1 MDYVLET
8 KSLLK
13 SYRHVEAL
21 SGVDMHVPKDS
32 IYGLVGRNGAGKT
45 TLMRVVAGMQKEN
58 GGTYLLFGVDK
69 NSREIKK
76 ERKRVGAMIESPAIF
91 HDLSAEDNLKMQY
104 RILGLPS
111 FDTIPEILSTVG
123 LENTGNKKAGSFS
136 FGMKQRLGIAM
147 AIAGNA
153 ASTFATFL
161 AGIYLFFFYQ
171 KRKKGIWKDIRESKG
186 EYKKEKRGIIMKRI
200 LAISIPISLAS
211 IVSAINRN
219 IDTFTVV
226 NGLKTFLT
234 GFSESIDVIT
244 EEATRLYGILSGK
257 VDMLIGMPAALNIA
271 FATALVPAVSA
282 AMANGDIKTAKR
294 RMTFSLRTTLLIAF
308 PCAILTLK
316 CFKNLL

>member
-147 AIAGNA
+147 AIAGNPDLLILDEPINGLDPEAIVEMRELILRLNREMNMTIIVSSHILDELAKVATYYGFIDSGRMVKEVSAVDMEKECRKALRIKVESIEKA
-153 ASTFATFL
+153 AIALTSLGNDYSVIDDNTLDVFGDIGIKEVIDVL
-161 AGIYLFFFYQ
+161 SGAGI
-171 KRKKGIWKDIRESKG
+171 KDI
-186 EYKKEKRGIIMKRI
+186 EKRNENLEGYF
-200 LAISIPISLAS
+200 
-211 IVSAINRN
+211 IN
-219 IDTFTVV
+219 TMGGCV
-226 NGLKTFLT
+226 
-234 GFSESIDVIT
+234 
-244 EEATRLYGILSGK
+244 
-257 VDMLIGMPAALNIA
+257 
-271 FATALVPAVSA
+271 
-282 AMANGDIKTAKR
+282 
-294 RMTFSLRTTLLIAF
+294 
-308 PCAILTLK
+308 
-316 CFKNLL
+316 

>member
-147 AIAGNA
+147 AIAGTPDLLILDEPINGLDPEAIVEMRELILRLNREMNMTIIVSSHILDELAKVATYYGFIDSGRMVKEVSAVDMEKECRKALRIKVESIEKA
-153 ASTFATFL
+153 AIALTSLGNDYSVIDDNTLDIFGDIGIKEVL
-161 AGIYLFFFYQ
+161 DVLSGAGI
-171 KRKKGIWKDIRESKG
+171 KDI
-186 EYKKEKRGIIMKRI
+186 EKRNENLEGYF
-200 LAISIPISLAS
+200 
-211 IVSAINRN
+211 IN
-219 IDTFTVV
+219 TMGGCV
-226 NGLKTFLT
+226 
-234 GFSESIDVIT
+234 
-244 EEATRLYGILSGK
+244 
-257 VDMLIGMPAALNIA
+257 
-271 FATALVPAVSA
+271 
-282 AMANGDIKTAKR
+282 
-294 RMTFSLRTTLLIAF
+294 
-308 PCAILTLK
+308 
-316 CFKNLL
+316 

>member
-69 NSREIKK
+69 NSSEIKK

-147 AIAGNA
+147 AIAGNPDLLILDEPINGLDPEAIVEMRELILRLNREMNMTIIVSSHILDELAKVATYYGFIDSGRMVKEVSAVDMEKECRKALRIKVESIEKA
-153 ASTFATFL
+153 AIALTSLGNDYSVIDDNTLDIFGDIGIKEVL
-161 AGIYLFFFYQ
+161 DVLSGAGI
-171 KRKKGIWKDIRESKG
+171 KDI
-186 EYKKEKRGIIMKRI
+186 EKRNENLEGYF
-200 LAISIPISLAS
+200 
-211 IVSAINRN
+211 IN
-219 IDTFTVV
+219 TMGGCV
-226 NGLKTFLT
+226 
-234 GFSESIDVIT
+234 
-244 EEATRLYGILSGK
+244 
-257 VDMLIGMPAALNIA
+257 
-271 FATALVPAVSA
+271 
-282 AMANGDIKTAKR
+282 
-294 RMTFSLRTTLLIAF
+294 
-308 PCAILTLK
+308 
-316 CFKNLL
+316 

>member
-21 SGVDMHVPKDS
+21 SGVNMHVPKDS

-147 AIAGNA
+147 AIAGNPDLLILDEPINGLDPEAIVEMRELILRLNREMNMTIIVSSHILDELAKVATCYGFIDSGRMVKEVSAVDMEKEYRKALRIKVESIEKA
-153 ASTFATFL
+153 AIALTSLGNDYSVIDDNTLDIFGDIGIKEVL
-161 AGIYLFFFYQ
+161 DVLSGAGI
-171 KRKKGIWKDIRESKG
+171 KDI
-186 EYKKEKRGIIMKRI
+186 EKRNENLEGYF
-200 LAISIPISLAS
+200 
-211 IVSAINRN
+211 IN
-219 IDTFTVV
+219 TMGGCV
-226 NGLKTFLT
+226 
-234 GFSESIDVIT
+234 
-244 EEATRLYGILSGK
+244 
-257 VDMLIGMPAALNIA
+257 
-271 FATALVPAVSA
+271 
-282 AMANGDIKTAKR
+282 
-294 RMTFSLRTTLLIAF
+294 
-308 PCAILTLK
+308 
-316 CFKNLL
+316 

>member
-147 AIAGNA
+147 AIAGNPDLLILDEPINGLDPEAIVEMRELILRLNREMNMTIIVSSHILDELAKVATYYGFIDSGRMVKEVSAVDMEKEYRKALRIKVESIEKA
-153 ASTFATFL
+153 AIALTSLGNDYSVIDDNTLDIFGDIGIKEVL
-161 AGIYLFFFYQ
+161 DVLSGAGIE
-171 KRKKGIWKDIRESKG
+171 DI
-186 EYKKEKRGIIMKRI
+186 EKRNENLEGYF
-200 LAISIPISLAS
+200 
-211 IVSAINRN
+211 IN
-219 IDTFTVV
+219 TMGGCV
-226 NGLKTFLT
+226 
-234 GFSESIDVIT
+234 
-244 EEATRLYGILSGK
+244 
-257 VDMLIGMPAALNIA
+257 
-271 FATALVPAVSA
+271 
-282 AMANGDIKTAKR
+282 
-294 RMTFSLRTTLLIAF
+294 
-308 PCAILTLK
+308 
-316 CFKNLL
+316 

>member
-1 MDYVLET
+1 MDYVLEA

-147 AIAGNA
+147 AIAGNPDLLILDEPINGLDPEA
-153 ASTFATFL
+153 IVEMRELILRLNREMNMTIIVSSHILDELAKVATYYGFIDSGRMVKEVSAVDMEKECRKAL
-161 AGIYLFFFYQ
+161 RIKVESIEKDAIALTSLGNDYSVIDDNTLDVFGDIGIKEVLDVLSGAGI
-171 KRKKGIWKDIRESKG
+171 KDI
-186 EYKKEKRGIIMKRI
+186 EKRNENLEGYF
-200 LAISIPISLAS
+200 
-211 IVSAINRN
+211 IN
-219 IDTFTVV
+219 TMGGCV
-226 NGLKTFLT
+226 
-234 GFSESIDVIT
+234 
-244 EEATRLYGILSGK
+244 
-257 VDMLIGMPAALNIA
+257 
-271 FATALVPAVSA
+271 
-282 AMANGDIKTAKR
+282 
-294 RMTFSLRTTLLIAF
+294 
-308 PCAILTLK
+308 
-316 CFKNLL
+316 

>member
-123 LENTGNKKAGSFS
+123 LENNGNKKAGSFS

-147 AIAGNA
+147 AIAGNPDLLILDEPINGLDPEAIVEMRELILRLNREMDMTIIVSSHILDELAKVATYYGFIDSGRMVKEVSAVDMEKECRKALRIKVESIEKA
-153 ASTFATFL
+153 AIALTSLGNDYSVIDDNTLDIFGDIGIKEVL
-161 AGIYLFFFYQ
+161 DVLSGAGI
-171 KRKKGIWKDIRESKG
+171 KDI
-186 EYKKEKRGIIMKRI
+186 EKRNENLEGYF
-200 LAISIPISLAS
+200 
-211 IVSAINRN
+211 IN
-219 IDTFTVV
+219 TMGGCV
-226 NGLKTFLT
+226 
-234 GFSESIDVIT
+234 
-244 EEATRLYGILSGK
+244 
-257 VDMLIGMPAALNIA
+257 
-271 FATALVPAVSA
+271 
-282 AMANGDIKTAKR
+282 
-294 RMTFSLRTTLLIAF
+294 
-308 PCAILTLK
+308 
-316 CFKNLL
+316 

>member
-147 AIAGNA
+147 AIAGNPDLLILDEPINGLDPEAIVEMRELILRLNREMNMTIIVSSHILDELAKVATYYGFIDPGRMVKEVSAVDMEKECRKALRIKVESIEKA
-153 ASTFATFL
+153 AIALASLGNDYSVIDDNTLDVFGDIGIKEVIDVL
-161 AGIYLFFFYQ
+161 SGAGI
-171 KRKKGIWKDIRESKG
+171 KDI
-186 EYKKEKRGIIMKRI
+186 EKRNENLEGYF
-200 LAISIPISLAS
+200 
-211 IVSAINRN
+211 IN
-219 IDTFTVV
+219 TMGGCV
-226 NGLKTFLT
+226 
-234 GFSESIDVIT
+234 
-244 EEATRLYGILSGK
+244 
-257 VDMLIGMPAALNIA
+257 
-271 FATALVPAVSA
+271 
-282 AMANGDIKTAKR
+282 
-294 RMTFSLRTTLLIAF
+294 
-308 PCAILTLK
+308 
-316 CFKNLL
+316 

>member
-147 AIAGNA
+147 AIAGNPDLLILDEPINGLDPEAIVEMRELILRLNREMNMTIIVSSHILDELAKVATYYGFIDSGRMVKEVSAVDMEKECRKALRIKVESIEKA
-153 ASTFATFL
+153 AIALTSLGNDYSVIDDNTLDIFGDIGIKEVL
-161 AGIYLFFFYQ
+161 DVLSGAGI
-171 KRKKGIWKDIRESKG
+171 KDI
-186 EYKKEKRGIIMKRI
+186 EKRNENLEGYF
-200 LAISIPISLAS
+200 
-211 IVSAINRN
+211 IN
-219 IDTFTVV
+219 TMGGCV
-226 NGLKTFLT
+226 
-234 GFSESIDVIT
+234 
-244 EEATRLYGILSGK
+244 
-257 VDMLIGMPAALNIA
+257 
-271 FATALVPAVSA
+271 
-282 AMANGDIKTAKR
+282 
-294 RMTFSLRTTLLIAF
+294 
-308 PCAILTLK
+308 
-316 CFKNLL
+316 

>member
-21 SGVDMHVPKDS
+21 SGVNMHVPKDS

-147 AIAGNA
+147 AIAGNPDLLILDEPINGLDPEAIVEMRELILRLNREMNMTIIVSSHILDELAKVATYYGFIDSGRMVKEVSAVDMEKECRKALRIKVESIEKA
-153 ASTFATFL
+153 AIALTLLGNDYSVIDDNTLDVFGDIGIKEVL
-161 AGIYLFFFYQ
+161 DVLSGAGI
-171 KRKKGIWKDIRESKG
+171 KDI
-186 EYKKEKRGIIMKRI
+186 EKRNENLEGYF
-200 LAISIPISLAS
+200 
-211 IVSAINRN
+211 IN
-219 IDTFTVV
+219 TMGGCV
-226 NGLKTFLT
+226 
-234 GFSESIDVIT
+234 
-244 EEATRLYGILSGK
+244 
-257 VDMLIGMPAALNIA
+257 
-271 FATALVPAVSA
+271 
-282 AMANGDIKTAKR
+282 
-294 RMTFSLRTTLLIAF
+294 
-308 PCAILTLK
+308 
-316 CFKNLL
+316 

>member
-104 RILGLPS
+104 WILGLPS

-147 AIAGNA
+147 AIAGNPDLLILDEPINGLDPEAIVEMRELILRLNREMNMTIIVSSHILDELAKVATYYGFIDSGRMVKEVSAVDMEKECRKALRIKVESIEKA
-153 ASTFATFL
+153 AIALTSLGNDYSVIDDNTLDIFGDIGIKEVL
-161 AGIYLFFFYQ
+161 DVLSGAGI
-171 KRKKGIWKDIRESKG
+171 KDI
-186 EYKKEKRGIIMKRI
+186 EKRNENLEGYF
-200 LAISIPISLAS
+200 
-211 IVSAINRN
+211 IN
-219 IDTFTVV
+219 TMGGCV
-226 NGLKTFLT
+226 
-234 GFSESIDVIT
+234 
-244 EEATRLYGILSGK
+244 
-257 VDMLIGMPAALNIA
+257 
-271 FATALVPAVSA
+271 
-282 AMANGDIKTAKR
+282 
-294 RMTFSLRTTLLIAF
+294 
-308 PCAILTLK
+308 
-316 CFKNLL
+316 

>member
-1 MDYVLET
+1 MDYVLEA

-147 AIAGNA
+147 AIAGNPDLLILDEPINGLDPEAIVEMRELILRLNREMNMTIIVSSHILDELAKVATYYGFIDSGRMVKEVSAVDMEKECRKALRIKVESIEKA
-153 ASTFATFL
+153 AIALTSLGNDYSVIDDNTLDVFGDIGIKEVL
-161 AGIYLFFFYQ
+161 DVLSGAGI
-171 KRKKGIWKDIRESKG
+171 KDI
-186 EYKKEKRGIIMKRI
+186 EKRNENLEGYF
-200 LAISIPISLAS
+200 
-211 IVSAINRN
+211 IN
-219 IDTFTVV
+219 TMGGCV
-226 NGLKTFLT
+226 
-234 GFSESIDVIT
+234 
-244 EEATRLYGILSGK
+244 
-257 VDMLIGMPAALNIA
+257 
-271 FATALVPAVSA
+271 
-282 AMANGDIKTAKR
+282 
-294 RMTFSLRTTLLIAF
+294 
-308 PCAILTLK
+308 
-316 CFKNLL
+316 